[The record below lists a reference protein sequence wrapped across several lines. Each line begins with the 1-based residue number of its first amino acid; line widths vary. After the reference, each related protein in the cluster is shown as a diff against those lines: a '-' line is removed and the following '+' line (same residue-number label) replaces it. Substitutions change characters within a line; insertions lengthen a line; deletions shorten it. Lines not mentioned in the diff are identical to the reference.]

1 MLNHKTIATNT
12 KPSDRRNAC
21 PGLSRMV
28 TARDGAIARIKLP
41 LGRVKADQVFALAEI
56 AEEFGTRAV
65 ELSIRSNFQL
75 RAIAPENWE
84 QAVTALYQAG
94 FGADNPAADDI
105 RNVMVSPTAGIDR
118 DQACNVTPLARQ
130 LLETLESNTDYH
142 ALSPK
147 FSFQIDGGEACAI
160 VSHPGDIW
168 LSATDDSHHFAFG
181 FASSPNGTALGRIE
195 ADHALPFVE
204 AVLRMFLARSKDVA
218 RMKQLFEVIAIEEF
232 LNELTASLPFPIKPV
247 PHWQRRQPHALAHL
261 GAHIQAD
268 GRFYIGAMPL
278 LGRLDTTQLRALG
291 ALSQK
296 ISGGEI
302 RLTPWQGVILPNVD
316 AANCDDAIRQLHALG
331 LSTDPQAPQSRLR
344 SCTGSKGCASALSD
358 TQADAKELALLLDG
372 DSAEVVHLT
381 GCTKSCAALA
391 PLPHTLLAR
400 ASGRYDVFFTDKAGP
415 SRFGRLLATD
425 VTIDAAARLI
435 NSPER
440 KP

>member
-1 MLNHKTIATNT
+1 MLNQKTIAT
-12 KPSDRRNAC
+12 KIELSDRRNAC

-28 TARDGAIARIKLP
+28 MARDGGIARIKLP
-41 LGRVKADQVFALAEI
+41 LGRVNADQIFALAEI
-56 AEEFGTRAV
+56 AEKFGPNAV

-75 RAIAPENWE
+75 RAIAPENWG
-84 QAVTALYQAG
+84 QAITALYQAG

-118 DQACNVTPLARQ
+118 DQTCNVTPLAQQ
-130 LLETLESNTDYH
+130 LLATLENNTDYH

-147 FSFQIDGGEACAI
+147 FSFQIDGGEACAM

-168 LSATDDSHHFAFG
+168 LSATDGGRHFAFG
-181 FASSPNGTALGRIE
+181 FASSPNGMALGRIE
-195 ADHALPFVE
+195 ADHALPFIE
-204 AVLRMFLARSKDVA
+204 AALRMFLACSKGVA
-218 RMKQLFEVIAIEEF
+218 RMKQLFEALAVKEF
-232 LNELTASLPFPIKPV
+232 LSELIASLSFPVEPPV
-247 PHWQRRQPHALAHL
+247 GWQRQQPHASADL

-278 LGRLDTTQLRALG
+278 LGRLDTTQLRALR

-296 ISGGEI
+296 VSGEEI

-316 AANCDDAIRQLHALG
+316 AARCDDAIRQLQALG
-331 LSTDPQAPQSRLR
+331 LSTDAKAPQSRLR
-344 SCTGSKGCASALSD
+344 SCAGSKGCVSALSD
-358 TQADAKELALLLDG
+358 TQTDAKELALLLDG
-372 DSAEVVHLT
+372 DSAEAVHLT
-381 GCTKSCAALA
+381 GCAKSCAALA
-391 PLPHTLLAR
+391 TLPYTLLAR
-400 ASGRYDVFFTDKAGP
+400 TPGRYDVFFAGKAGP

-425 VTIDAAARLI
+425 VTIDAAARLL

>member
-1 MLNHKTIATNT
+1 MLNQKTIATST
-12 KPSDRRNAC
+12 GPSDRRNAC

-28 TARDGAIARIKLP
+28 MARDGAIARIKLP
-41 LGRVKADQVFALAEI
+41 LGRVNADQVFALAEI
-56 AEEFGTRAV
+56 AEKFGPNAV

-84 QAVTALYQAG
+84 QAITALYQAG

-105 RNVMVSPTAGIDR
+105 RNIMVSPTSGIDR
-118 DQACNVTPLARQ
+118 DQMCNVTPLACQ
-130 LLETLESNTDYH
+130 LLTTLENNTDYH

-168 LSATDDSHHFAFG
+168 LSAADGGRHFAFG
-181 FASSPNGTALGRIE
+181 FASSPDGTALGRIE
-195 ADHALPFVE
+195 ADHALPLVE
-204 AVLRMFLARSKDVA
+204 AVLRLFLARSKGAA

-232 LNELTASLPFPIKPV
+232 LNELTASLPFPIEPAT
-247 PHWQRRQPHALAHL
+247 HWQRRQPHALAHL

-268 GRFYIGAMPL
+268 GRFYIGAMPF

-296 ISGGEI
+296 ISGDEI
-302 RLTPWQGVILPNVD
+302 RLTPWQGVVLPNVD
-316 AANCDDAIRQLHALG
+316 AANCDETIRQLHALG
-331 LSTDPQAPQSRLR
+331 LSTLAQAPQSRLR
-344 SCTGSKGCASALSD
+344 SCTGSTGCASALSD

-381 GCTKSCAALA
+381 SCTKSCAALA

-400 ASGRYDVFFTDKAGP
+400 APGRYDVFFADKAGP
-415 SRFGRLLATD
+415 SRFGQLLATD
-425 VTIDAAARLI
+425 VTIDTAARLL

>member
-1 MLNHKTIATNT
+1 MLNQKTIATNT
-12 KPSDRRNAC
+12 EPSDRRNAC

-28 TARDGAIARIKLP
+28 MARDGAIARIKLP

-56 AEEFGTRAV
+56 AEEFATPAV

-118 DQACNVTPLARQ
+118 DQMCDVTPLALQ
-130 LLETLESNTDYH
+130 LLTTLENNTDYH

-168 LSATDDSHHFAFG
+168 LTATDDGRHFAFG
-181 FASSPNGTALGRIE
+181 FASPPDGTALGRIE
-195 ADHALPFVE
+195 ADHALPLVE
-204 AVLRMFLARSKDVA
+204 AVLRMFLARFKDVA
-218 RMKQLFEVIAIEEF
+218 RMKQLFEVIAVEEF
-232 LNELTASLPFPIKPV
+232 LNELTASLPFPIEPAS
-247 PHWQRRQPHALAHL
+247 HWQRREPRARAHL

-278 LGRLDTTQLRALG
+278 LGRLDTTQLRALS
-291 ALSQK
+291 ALSQNV
-296 ISGGEI
+296 SGGEI
-302 RLTPWQGVILPNVD
+302 RLTPWQGVVLPNVD

-331 LSTDPQAPQSRLR
+331 LATDAQASQSRLR

-358 TQADAKELALLLDG
+358 TQADAKELALLLEG

-400 ASGRYDVFFTDKAGP
+400 ASGRYDVFFADKAGP